1 MGEAI
6 QQPNPSSQSEN
17 KGGTPNMI
25 RNVFRNTLWGYI
37 EHRETHRMNAT
48 NLAKNRKLRNRVHR
62 IEGQIR
68 GIGRMIE
75 DGRYCVD
82 ILHQIAAAR
91 SALDAL
97 GIELLVQHLQTCV
110 LGHNT
115 ENAHP
120 DSRQLSQEELLQE
133 VQNVLTHFLK
143 S

>member
-1 MGEAI
+1 MAL
-6 QQPNPSSQSEN
+6 SSSSDKRQ
-17 KGGTPNMI
+17 
-25 RNVFRNTLWGYI
+25 
-37 EHRETHRMNAT
+37 
-48 NLAKNRKLRNRVHR
+48 KLHNRVRR

-75 DGRYCVD
+75 EGRYCVD

-110 LGHNT
+110 IGHNV
-115 ENAHP
+115 ESAHP
-120 DSRQLSQEELLQE
+120 DAQRLTQEEMLQE
-133 VQNVLTHFLK
+133 VQKVLTHFLK

>member
-1 MGEAI
+1 MGETI
-6 QQPNPSSQSEN
+6 QQPNPLSQSEN
-17 KGGTPNMI
+17 KSGTPNTM
-25 RNVFRNTLWGYI
+25 RNVFKNTLRGYI
-37 EHRETHRMNAT
+37 LQQEACMVALPNST
-48 NLAKNRKLRNRVHR
+48 KNRKLRNRVRR

-75 DGRYCVD
+75 EGRYCVD

-97 GIELLVQHLQTCV
+97 GIELLVQHLFSFMV
-110 LGHNT
+110 AANT

-120 DSRQLSQEELLQE
+120 DSRQLTQEELLQE
-133 VQNVLTHFLK
+133 VHKVLTHFLK

>member
-1 MGEAI
+1 MVAL
-6 QQPNPSSQSEN
+6 PNS
-17 KGGTPNMI
+17 T
-25 RNVFRNTLWGYI
+25 
-37 EHRETHRMNAT
+37 
-48 NLAKNRKLRNRVHR
+48 KNRKLRNRVRR

-75 DGRYCVD
+75 EGRYCVD

-120 DSRQLSQEELLQE
+120 DSRQLTQEELLQE
-133 VQNVLTHFLK
+133 VHKVLTHFLK

>member
-1 MGEAI
+1 MR
-6 QQPNPSSQSEN
+6 S
-17 KGGTPNMI
+17 
-25 RNVFRNTLWGYI
+25 VFKNTLWGYM
-37 EHRETHRMNAT
+37 EYREIHRMNAT

-120 DSRQLSQEELLQE
+120 DSRQLSPEELLQE